1 MANIIHEGKHAAEFL
16 LSDEEMYSRDQ
27 VTISSAAGA
36 LVPGTVLGKVTATGE
51 YVAYNNA
58 ANDGSEVARAITIF
72 AVPDSAADQKTTVIS
87 RAAEVI
93 GSLLTGLDAAGTA
106 DLLAAGIVVR

>member
-1 MANIIHEGKHAAEFL
+1 MANIKTEGKHAAEFVL
-16 LSDEEMYSRDQ
+16 YEEGSYSRDE

-51 YVAYNNA
+51 YVAYSNA
-58 ANDGSEVARAITIF
+58 ANDGSEVARAINIY
-72 AVPDSAADQKTTVIS
+72 AVPDAAVDQKTTVIS

-93 GSLLTGLDAAGTA
+93 GSQLTGLDDAGKA